1 MQAPLQHR
9 AFADHIANNGETSL
23 SVALAC
29 RKHDVFELLRYF
41 TKPTLEHSVTMA
53 IVMRKEIGDI
63 FRFFLFSIIVIL
75 EMRVFC
81 KRVFIVGIM
90 GLQEG

>member
-9 AFADHIANNGETSL
+9 AFADHIANMGETSL

-41 TKPTLEHSVTMA
+41 TKPTLVHSVTMA

-63 FRFFLFSIIVIL
+63 FGFFFYNCNIINA
-75 EMRVFC
+75 
-81 KRVFIVGIM
+81 
-90 GLQEG
+90 GLL